1 QSAPLLPESRFTMI
15 FCVFSDGVLY
25 LVDSILE
32 AGTGSA
38 ALVLTAWVEHP
49 ATSKLEVIKAI
60 NAHLFIILHH
70 IETCLQTITI
80 LSICNKVTLFRLSK
94 LRK

>member
-1 QSAPLLPESRFTMI
+1 
-15 FCVFSDGVLY
+15 
-25 LVDSILE
+25 
-32 AGTGSA
+32 
-38 ALVLTAWVEHP
+38 
-49 ATSKLEVIKAI
+49 
-60 NAHLFIILHH
+60 LFIILHH